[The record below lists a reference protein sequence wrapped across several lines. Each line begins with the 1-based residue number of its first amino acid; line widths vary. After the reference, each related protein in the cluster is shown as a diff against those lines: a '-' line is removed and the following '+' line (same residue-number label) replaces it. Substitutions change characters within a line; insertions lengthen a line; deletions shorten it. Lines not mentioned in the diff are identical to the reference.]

1 MYRIVLVGLVA
12 LLLMTGCALKGS
24 TNVKKVQMY
33 DASGSVIGT
42 ATLTEQE
49 DAIKMKIKVEGLT
62 PGFHGIH
69 IHEYPICEGPDF
81 KSAGNHLNPEGKE
94 HGLMNPDGSHLGDLP
109 NIKADADG
117 LVENELILPE
127 ATLKTGRKSL
137 LAREGS
143 SLVIS
148 EEMDD
153 GVSQPSGNGGTRI
166 ACGEIKHKN
175 EKANKKPPTDPAQLE
190 KPTDKK

>member
-1 MYRIVLVGLVA
+1 
-12 LLLMTGCALKGS
+12 MTGCALKGS